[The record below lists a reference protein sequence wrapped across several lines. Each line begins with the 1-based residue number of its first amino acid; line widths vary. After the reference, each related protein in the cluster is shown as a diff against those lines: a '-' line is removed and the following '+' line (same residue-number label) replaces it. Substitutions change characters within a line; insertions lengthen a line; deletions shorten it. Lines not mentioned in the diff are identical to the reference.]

1 MNSRNII
8 RTSVLAITIIFIFGT
23 VGAAAKELEGEV
35 VVSVSKKVGNIN
47 PDIYGLFMA
56 TVFRHF
62 DGGIWA
68 EMLKSRKFAEDDR
81 GGKRYGVVR
90 PWFPI
95 GRNEK
100 THFAHD
106 NTIYYTG
113 TQSQK
118 IISEDPANRRTGI
131 AQEQLYFDKKKSYH
145 ARVNLKQKDITVP
158 ITIALEG
165 ENKVYA
171 KKEITITGS
180 DWQRFS
186 FTLKP
191 NHTDKNGKFTITFPG
206 SGTLWV
212 GSASLMP
219 GDNVSGYRK
228 DVIEAMKEL
237 RPPNIRWP
245 GGCNVDCYRWQQTIG
260 DRDKRPAQFNHA
272 FPKTEQWLTHDAGID
287 EFMDLCR
294 YTGAKPHIV
303 VNAGDGTA
311 EEAANWVEYCNGSLD
326 TKFGKLRA
334 QNGHPEPYNVKIWGI
349 GNELFGNWEPG
360 HVDEET
366 YARKCAEFGKAMRAV
381 DKDIKFVAC
390 GGRYWK
396 YPRWNQALFKI
407 AGDYIDY
414 LSLHSYAKKY
424 RNTLKKEELKD
435 PKMAEEL
442 YYYLASSPY
451 GVEEQIIETDKEI
464 RQTLPNRPDLTISFD
479 EWNAY
484 YYRSGPF
491 EEIEF
496 AQRDAVYTAGM
507 FHAFRRQ
514 HKAATMANIWGPINT
529 NGMIRVNPSGM
540 FFNPQY
546 LIFKMYADHSGPT
559 LLKSSVKCD
568 SFPAPEYERG
578 RPQAKGH
585 IPYLDVSATMNE
597 DENIIYLAAI
607 NLHADKNIKTRI
619 SFDKWDFSSEVKIFE
634 LYDDDYMTENTF
646 EHPDRLTIKENILND
661 ITSPFGYNFKPHS
674 VTIMEFRKKRTTL
687 QLSRN

>member
-1 MNSRNII
+1 VGRKNVIAAFGLLII
-8 RTSVLAITIIFIFGT
+8 LIFIWAT
-23 VGAAAKELEGEV
+23 MHTTAEQLQAEI
-35 VVSVSKKVGNIN
+35 VVSPSEKLGSIN

-68 EMLKSRKFAEDDR
+68 EMLKGRKFAEDD
-81 GGKRYGVVR
+81 GGGEQYGVVR
-90 PWFPI
+90 PWFAI

-106 NTIYYTG
+106 NTVYYCG
-113 TQSQK
+113 KQSQK
-118 IISEDPANRRTGI
+118 IVSEDPANQRTGI
-131 AQEQLYFDKKKSYH
+131 GQAGLYFEKEKGYYV
-145 ARVNLKQKDITVP
+145 RVNLRQKAIQGPV
-158 ITIALEG
+158 TIALEG
-165 ENKVYA
+165 QNKVYA
-171 KKEITITGS
+171 KKEIIITGT
-180 DWQRFS
+180 DWSRFS
-186 FTLKP
+186 FTLNP
-191 NHTDKNGKFTITFPG
+191 MQTDKNGKFTITFSG

-212 GSASLMP
+212 GTASLMP
-219 GDNVSGYRK
+219 DDNIFGYRK
-228 DVIEAMKEL
+228 DVIESLKAL
-237 RPPNIRWP
+237 RPPIIRWP

-260 DRDKRPAQFNHA
+260 DRDKRPPQFNHA

-287 EFMDLCR
+287 EFMQLCH

-303 VNAGDGTA
+303 VNAGDGTP

-334 QNGHPEPYNVKIWGI
+334 QNGHPESYNIKIWGF

-366 YARKCAEFGKAMRAV
+366 YAGKCVEFGKAMRAV

-396 YPRWNQALFKI
+396 YSRWNQALFKI
-407 AGDYIDY
+407 AADYIDY

-424 RNTLKKEELKD
+424 RNTLKKEDLKD

-464 RQTLPNRPDLTISFD
+464 RQTLSNRPDLTIAFD

-484 YYRSGPF
+484 YYRPGAF
-491 EEIEF
+491 EELEF

-514 HKAATMANIWGPINT
+514 HKAATMANIWGPINA

-546 LIFKMYADHSGPT
+546 LIFKMYADHSGPI
-559 LLKSSVKCD
+559 LLKSSVRCD

-578 RPQAKGH
+578 RPQAKGR
-585 IPYLDVSATMNE
+585 IQYLDVSATMSE
-597 DENIIYLAAI
+597 DEKIIYLAVI

-619 SFDKWDFSSEVKIFE
+619 SLDKWNFSSEVKISG

-646 EHPDRLTIKENILND
+646 EHPNRLTVREDILND
-661 ITSPFGYNFKPHS
+661 ISGSFSYNFKPHS
-674 VTIMEFRKKRTTL
+674 VTIMEFRKKRISL
-687 QLSRN
+687 